1 MMMQEWS
8 TMNVYQQDQASDE
21 AEYIREHNER
31 FIGQPET
38 PRVNVGS
45 VLIID
50 GQREVIKRKFIDH
63 FHAMVV
69 FESGKIMFSSD
80 VNYGIQMGKIEVE
93 TKATG
98 DFGEVFVV
106 SYI

>member
-1 MMMQEWS
+1 
-8 TMNVYQQDQASDE
+8 MNYYQQDQASDLSDH
-21 AEYIREHNER
+21 IREHNER
-31 FIGQPET
+31 FIGRQET

-50 GQREVIKRKFIDH
+50 GQHEIIKRKFIDH
-63 FHAMVV
+63 LHAMIV

-93 TKATG
+93 K
-98 DFGEVFVV
+98 
-106 SYI
+106 